1 MLSENIAFILKKDN
15 IKLSKDINIFIFGK
29 DKYIESCMLL

>member
-15 IKLSKDINIFIFGK
+15 INLSKNTNIFIFGK
-29 DKYIESCMLL
+29 DKYIESSMLL